1 MKGQS
6 IAEGVRDRLEDFT
19 TAERRVARAL
29 LGNYPMLGLETVA
42 GFAERA
48 GASPPTVLR
57 FLARM
62 GFSSYAK
69 FQRRLRDEVEAQL
82 KSPLAKSVP
91 AASPPSASSASSG
104 RAGEPAR
111 SAAFAGA
118 VCDNIAETFRHLP
131 AGEFEAVAALLS
143 DSRRRVH
150 LLGGRFTDA
159 LALYLSAHLR
169 LLRPGV
175 AHIAGQ
181 PGNWRDQIVDLGRRD
196 VVVLFD
202 IRRYQ
207 DDIVHFAE
215 AAARRQ
221 ATVVLLTD
229 QWLSPIARVAAHV
242 LPARVQVPSPWDSSA
257 AILALVEALL
267 AAITART
274 WPKASE
280 RIALLE
286 RFREP

>member
-19 TAERRVARAL
+19 AAERRVARAL

-91 AASPPSASSASSG
+91 AASPPSSGAASSG
-104 RAGEPAR
+104 QPGEPA
-111 SAAFAGA
+111 AFAA
-118 VCDNIAETFRHLP
+118 AISDNIAETFRHLP

-143 DSRRRVH
+143 DTGRRVH

-159 LALYLSAHLR
+159 LALYMSAHLR

-175 AHIAGQ
+175 GHIAGQ
-181 PGNWRDQIVDLGRRD
+181 PGNWRDQIVDFGRRD

-207 DDIVHFAE
+207 EDIVRFAT

-221 ATVVLLTD
+221 ATIVLLTD

-267 AAITART
+267 AAVTART

-286 RFREP
+286 RLRDP